1 MTTVTGIQLSEY
13 LKLDPRS
20 PYTFLFQRIY
30 EITKPKAFEDIEDGE
45 IEEVEE
51 VEDKDDSVIVEDV
64 ISDDENK
71 ENVGAVETRKK
82 FSKDILQWTPESNH
96 QNQNIPAAKLPHPH
110 PQPHPPPLMFGL
122 PPPMTLGLP
131 HPLSL
136 AATSQ
141 FNPSL
146 FTAPP
151 PPVSAGLRLPFSFP
165 QLDFRHGFPGFAIPS
180 NPSMSVPLVPSVSGR
195 ESLLPLPPLPQLGG
209 MQPMYSEAPDEV
221 EFREAKGFDLKV
233 LVDLDHDPVR
243 LTWLV
248 DYTKFMAKMGKP
260 LTQCPSMYK
269 EPLDLYRLYHVVQIE
284 GGFEKVTMSKS
295 WKNISQRMTKNFRQ
309 PYLWRLLQKQY
320 VKYLLAFETY
330 DQIQR
335 QPRPNVFSRP
345 SVSVNP
351 VDDPSQPIDMI
362 ISSR

>member
-13 LKLDPRS
+13 LNLDPRS
-20 PYTFLFQRIY
+20 PYTFLFQQIY
-30 EITKPKAFEDIEDGE
+30 EVTKPGAFEDIEDGE

-51 VEDKDDSVIVEDV
+51 VEDKDDSVIIEDV
-64 ISDDENK
+64 ISEDENK

-82 FSKDILQWTPESNH
+82 FSKDILHWTPESNH
-96 QNQNIPAAKLPHPH
+96 QNQNVPAAKLPLSH
-110 PQPHPPPLMFGL
+110 PQPQQPPPLMFGL
-122 PPPMTLGLP
+122 PPPLALGLP

-136 AATSQ
+136 ASTSQ

-180 NPSMSVPLVPSVSGR
+180 NPSISVPLVPSVSGR
-195 ESLLPLPPLPQLGG
+195 ESLLPLPPLQQLGG

-269 EPLDLYRLYHVVQIE
+269 VR
-284 GGFEKVTMSKS
+284 
-295 WKNISQRMTKNFRQ
+295 
-309 PYLWRLLQKQY
+309 
-320 VKYLLAFETY
+320 
-330 DQIQR
+330 
-335 QPRPNVFSRP
+335 FSACQ
-345 SVSVNP
+345 N
-351 VDDPSQPIDMI
+351 QG
-362 ISSR
+362 